1 MPAGPGQGLSV
12 QVGFTGP
19 GQGAG
24 LWTWS
29 LVYLTTSGEEN
40 QAATALRALK
50 GWCRHSVQRGAHL
63 PPATPAST
71 FRVHFHEG
79 LCFSFFY

>member
-1 MPAGPGQGLSV
+1 MQAEDCG

-29 LVYLTTSGEEN
+29 LEYLTTSGEEN
-40 QAATALRALK
+40 QEGTALHALK
-50 GWCRHSVQRGAHL
+50 GWCRHSV
-63 PPATPAST
+63 
-71 FRVHFHEG
+71 
-79 LCFSFFY
+79 